1 MIFFSFF
8 FNEYQLYFVVKYFI
22 LEKTESV
29 NNYSLHTDRD
39 TAAFQSRSSF
49 WKKKIGL
56 LIFEKSFRNLLD
68 SFVKQVFKHYL
79 RLQTLNTI
87 ECDDY

>member
-1 MIFFSFF
+1 MNISFTLLLSILFWKRLSMLIITVYIPIETQQLFS
-8 FNEYQLYFVVKYFI
+8 LGVHS
-22 LEKTESV
+22 EK
-29 NNYSLHTDRD
+29 
-39 TAAFQSRSSF
+39 
-49 WKKKIGL
+49 KKKIGL

-68 SFVKQVFKHYL
+68 SFVKQVFKHCL